1 MKVIEID
8 SELLRR
14 YAQASIHAGNEAWT
28 HMEAE
33 FVGNVDGLMKTLVDK
48 EPLAYTI
55 VPEIHP
61 DGSVKSPISS
71 TFKGVRECYVF
82 VRGRSD
88 LLNVELVSEIRGGW
102 YDFQVGVNTGRV
114 RDPALNPDKTQT
126 NSVTIGVF
134 PVSKGKGITGELVWV
149 MTPRE
154 KLGTGPAPAGSALSG
169 FDGRRQLLALHKQLL
184 DGYRANDVEAVLAT
198 MNDGVQAN
206 IRDYVGDTGTL
217 IGIESKADYRAYLQ
231 AFFARF
237 EVLQVDHLQRLTEDW
252 FLFAETRMELRERSG
267 QAREFGIH
275 TAEFFVPAKDNRIIV
290 QTGHGTDLP

>member
-1 MKVIEID
+1 MKVIDID
-8 SELLRR
+8 AELLRR
-14 YAQASIHAGNEAWT
+14 YAQASIHAGEEAWT

-33 FVGNVDGLMKTLVDK
+33 FVGNIDGLMTTLVEK

-55 VPEIHP
+55 VPEIRP
-61 DGSVKSPISS
+61 DGSVRSPIAS
-71 TFKGVRECYVF
+71 TFKEVRECYVF

-114 RDPALNPDKTQT
+114 RDPAANPDRLQT

-134 PVSKGKGITGELVWV
+134 PVSIGKGITGELVWV

-154 KLGTGPAPAGSALSG
+154 KLGVGPAPAEPPLTG
-169 FDGRRQLLALHKQLL
+169 FDGRRQLLALHKQFL

-198 MNDGVQAN
+198 MNDGIQAN
-206 IRDYVGDTGTL
+206 IRNYVNDTGRL
-217 IGIESKADYRAYLQ
+217 IGIESKDDYRAYLT
-231 AFFARF
+231 AFFAKF
-237 EVLQVDHLQRLTEDW
+237 EVLKIDHLQRINEEW
-252 FLFAETRMELRERSG
+252 YLFCEARMELRERSG
-267 QAREFGIH
+267 QRREFGIH
-275 TAEFFVPAKDNRIIV
+275 TAEFFVPAKDNRFVV

>member
-8 SELLRR
+8 PEVLRK
-14 YAQASIHAGNEAWT
+14 YAEASIHAGNEAWT

-55 VPEIHP
+55 VPEIFP

-71 TFKGVRECYVF
+71 TFAGVRECYNF

-88 LLNVELVSEIRGGW
+88 LLNVELVNEIRGGW

-114 RDPALNPDKTQT
+114 KGQDKIT

-154 KLGTGPAPAGSALSG
+154 KLGVGPAPTEPALEG
-169 FDGRRQLLALHKQLL
+169 FAGRRQLLALHKQYL
-184 DGYRANDVEAVLAT
+184 DGYRANDVEAILET

-206 IRDYVGDTGTL
+206 IRDYVNDTGTL
-217 IGIESKADYRAYLQ
+217 IGIESKDHYRAYLRE
-231 AFFARF
+231 FLARF
-237 EVLQVDHLQRLTEDW
+237 EVVKVDHLQRLTEDW
-252 FLFAETRMELRERSG
+252 YLFGETRLELREKGG
-267 QAREFGIH
+267 QRREFGIH

>member
-1 MKVIEID
+1 MKVIEIE

-14 YAQASIHAGNEAWT
+14 YAEASIHAGNEAWT

-33 FVGNVDGLMKTLVDK
+33 FVGDVDGLMKTLVSK

-55 VPEIHP
+55 VPEIFP
-61 DGSVKSPISS
+61 DGSVRSPISS
-71 TFKGVRECYVF
+71 TLEGVRQCYVL

-88 LLNVELVSEIRGGW
+88 LLNVELVNEIRGGW

-114 RDPALNPDKTQT
+114 KGQDTIT

-149 MTPRE
+149 MTPRQ
-154 KLGTGPAPAGSALSG
+154 KLGTGPEPKEPPLEG
-169 FDGRRQLLALHKQLL
+169 FDGRRQLLALHKQFL
-184 DGYRANDVEAVLAT
+184 DGYRANDVEAILET

-206 IRDYVGDTGTL
+206 IRDYVNDTGTL
-217 IGIESKADYRAYLQ
+217 IGIESKDDYRAYLKK
-231 AFFARF
+231 FLTKFK
-237 EVLQVDHLQRLTEDW
+237 VLKVNHLQRLTEDW
-252 FLFAETRMELRERSG
+252 HIFAETRFELRERG
-267 QAREFGIH
+267 GLGREFGIH
-275 TAEFFVPAKDNRIIV
+275 TAEFFVPAKDNRVIV

>member
-1 MKVIEID
+1 MKVIDID
-8 SELLRR
+8 PELLRR

-33 FVGNVDGLMKTLVDK
+33 FAGNVDGLMNTLVDK

-55 VPEIHP
+55 VPEIYP

-71 TFKGVRECYVF
+71 TFAGVRECYVF

-88 LLNVELVSEIRGGW
+88 LINVELVSEIRGGW
-102 YDFQVGVNTGRV
+102 YDFQVGVNTGQLREN
-114 RDPALNPDKTQT
+114 NPDKIRT

-154 KLGTGPAPAGSALSG
+154 KLGTGPAPEGPPLTG
-169 FDGRRQLLALHKQLL
+169 FDGRRQLLSLHKQFL
-184 DGYRANDVEAVLAT
+184 DGYRANDVEAVLET

-206 IRDYVGDTGTL
+206 IRDYVNDTGTL
-217 IGIESKADYRAYLQ
+217 IGIESKADYRAYLKE
-231 AFFARF
+231 FFTRF
-237 EVLQVDHLQRLTEDW
+237 EVVQVDHLQRLTEDW
-252 FLFAETRMELRERSG
+252 FLFAETRMELLERSG
-267 QAREFGIH
+267 ASRSFGIH
-275 TAEFFVPAKDNRIIV
+275 TAEFFVPAKDNRFIV

>member
-1 MKVIEID
+1 MKVIDID
-8 SELLRR
+8 PELLRR
-14 YAQASIHAGNEAWT
+14 YAQASVHAGNEAWT

-33 FVGNVDGLMKTLVDK
+33 FVGNVDGLMNTLVDK

-55 VPEIHP
+55 VPEIYP
-61 DGSVKSPISS
+61 DGSVKSPLTS
-71 TFKGVRECYVF
+71 TFAGVRECYVF

-88 LLNVELVSEIRGGW
+88 LVNVELVSEIRGGW

-114 RDPALNPDKTQT
+114 RDPALNPDGKTT

-154 KLGTGPAPAGSALSG
+154 KLGTGPAPEGPPLSG
-169 FDGRRQLLALHKQLL
+169 FDGRRQLLALHKRFL
-184 DGYRANDVEAVLAT
+184 DGYRANDVEAVLET

-206 IRDYVGDTGTL
+206 IRDYVADTGTL
-217 IGIESKADYRAYLQ
+217 IGIESKADYRAYLKE
-231 AFFARF
+231 FFARY
-237 EVLQVDHLQRLTEDW
+237 EVRQVDHLQRLSEDW
-252 FLFAETRMELRERSG
+252 FLFAETRFEMRERG
-267 QAREFGIH
+267 GRGRDFGIH

>member
-8 SELLRR
+8 PNLLRD
-14 YAQASIHAGNEAWT
+14 YAEASIHAGTEAWT

-33 FVGNVDGLMKTLVDK
+33 FVGDVDGLMKTLVSK

-55 VPEIHP
+55 VPQIFF

-71 TFKGVRECYVF
+71 TFAGVRECYVF

-88 LLNVELVSEIRGGW
+88 LLNVELVNEIRGGW
-102 YDFQVGVNTGRV
+102 YDFQVGVNTGRHKGQ
-114 RDPALNPDKTQT
+114 DKIT
-126 NSVTIGVF
+126 NSVTIGIF

-154 KLGTGPAPAGSALSG
+154 KLGTGPAPAEPALDG
-169 FDGRRQLLALHKQLL
+169 FAGRRQLLALHKQFL
-184 DGYRANDVEAVLAT
+184 DGYRANDVEAILET

-206 IRDYVGDTGTL
+206 IRDYVNDTGRL
-217 IGIESKADYRAYLQ
+217 VGIECKDDYRTYLKE
-231 AFFARF
+231 FFGRF
-237 EVLQVDHLQRLTEDW
+237 EVLKVDHLQRLTEDW
-252 FLFAETRMELRERSG
+252 YLFGETRFELRERSAQG
-267 QAREFGIH
+267 REFGIH
-275 TAEFFVPAKDNRIIV
+275 TAEFFVPAKDSRIIV

>member
-1 MKVIEID
+1 MKVIDID
-8 SELLRR
+8 PELLRR

-33 FVGNVDGLMKTLVDK
+33 FVGNVDGLMDTLVAT

-55 VPEIHP
+55 VPQIFP
-61 DGSVKSPISS
+61 DGSVKSPVTS
-71 TFKGVRECYVF
+71 TLAGVRECYHF

-88 LLNVELVSEIRGGW
+88 LVNVELVSEIRGGW
-102 YDFQVGVNTGRV
+102 YDFQVGWNTGRV
-114 RDPALNPDKTQT
+114 RENNPERKLT

-154 KLGTGPAPAGSALSG
+154 RLGTGPAPDGPALSG
-169 FDGRRQLLALHKQLL
+169 FGGRRQLLALHKQFL
-184 DGYRANDVEAVLAT
+184 DGYRANDVEAVLET
-198 MNDGVQAN
+198 MNEGVQAN
-206 IRDYVGDTGTL
+206 IRDYVNDTGTL
-217 IGIESKADYRAYLQ
+217 IGIESKADYRDYLT
-231 AFFARF
+231 AFFARY

-252 FLFAETRMELRERSG
+252 FLFAETRFELRERSG
-267 QAREFGIH
+267 QGREFGIH

>member
-8 SELLRR
+8 SELLRK
-14 YAQASIHAGNEAWT
+14 YAEASIHAGTEAWT

-33 FVGNVDGLMKTLVDK
+33 FVGNVDGLMKTLVSK

-55 VPEIHP
+55 VPQIFP
-61 DGSVKSPISS
+61 DGSVKSPITS
-71 TFKGVRECYVF
+71 TLAGVRECYHF

-88 LLNVELVSEIRGGW
+88 LVNVELVSEIRGGW
-102 YDFQVGVNTGRV
+102 YDFQVGWNTGRV
-114 RDPALNPDKTQT
+114 RENNPDRKLT

-154 KLGTGPAPAGSALSG
+154 RLGTGPAPEGPPLSG
-169 FDGRRQLLALHKQLL
+169 FDGRRQLLALHKRFL
-184 DGYRANDVEAVLAT
+184 DGYRANDVEAVLDT

-206 IRDYVGDTGTL
+206 IRDYVNDTGTL
-217 IGIESKADYRAYLQ
+217 VGIESKDDYRAYLRE
-231 AFFARF
+231 FFARY

-252 FLFAETRMELRERSG
+252 YLFAETRFNLRERNG
-267 QAREFGIH
+267 KAREFGIH
-275 TAEFFVPAKDNRIIV
+275 TAEFFVPAKDNRVIV

>member
-1 MKVIEID
+1 MKIIEID

-33 FVGNVDGLMKTLVDK
+33 FVGNVDGLMNTLVTT

-55 VPEIHP
+55 VPQIFP
-61 DGSVKSPISS
+61 DGSVKSPITS
-71 TFKGVRECYVF
+71 TLAGVRECYHF

-88 LLNVELVSEIRGGW
+88 LVNVELVSEIRGGW
-102 YDFQVGVNTGRV
+102 YDFQVGWNTGRV
-114 RDPALNPDKTQT
+114 RANNPDKKLT

-154 KLGTGPAPAGSALSG
+154 RLGTGPAPDGPPLSG
-169 FDGRRQLLALHKQLL
+169 FDGRRQLLALHKQFL
-184 DGYRANDVEAVLAT
+184 DGYRANDVEAVLDT

-206 IRDYVGDTGTL
+206 IRDYVNDTGTL
-217 IGIESKADYRAYLQ
+217 IGIESKDDYRAYLK
-231 AFFARF
+231 AFFARY

-252 FLFAETRMELRERSG
+252 FLFAETRFELRERGG
-267 QAREFGIH
+267 QGREFGIH

>member
-1 MKVIEID
+1 MKVIDID
-8 SELLRR
+8 PELLRR
-14 YAQASIHAGNEAWT
+14 YAEASIHAGNEAWT

-33 FVGNVDGLMKTLVDK
+33 FVGNVDGLMETLVDK

-55 VPEIHP
+55 VPQIFP

-71 TFKGVRECYVF
+71 TFAGVRECYVF

-88 LLNVELVSEIRGGW
+88 LLNVELVNEIRGGW

-114 RDPALNPDKTQT
+114 RGQDKIT

-134 PVSKGKGITGELVWV
+134 PVSSGKGITGELVWV

-154 KLGTGPAPAGSALSG
+154 RLGTGPAPTTPALEG
-169 FDGRRQLLALHKQLL
+169 FDGRRQLLALHKQFL
-184 DGYRANDVEAVLAT
+184 DGYRANDVEAIVAT

-206 IRDYVGDTGTL
+206 IRDYVNDTGTL
-217 IGIESKADYRAYLQ
+217 IGIESKEDYRAYLK

-237 EVLQVDHLQRLTEDW
+237 EVLKVDHLQRLSEDW
-252 FLFAETRMELRERSG
+252 YLFAETRMELRERSG
-267 QAREFGIH
+267 QRREFGIH

>member
-1 MKVIEID
+1 MKTID
-8 SELLRR
+8 IDPELLLR

-33 FVGNVDGLMKTLVDK
+33 FVGNIDGLMTTLVDR

-55 VPEIHP
+55 VPEVHP
-61 DGSVKSPISS
+61 DGSVRSPITT
-71 TFKGVRECYVF
+71 TFDGVRECYVF

-88 LLNVELVSEIRGGW
+88 LVNVELVSEIRGGW
-102 YDFQVGVNTGRV
+102 YDFQVGFNTGRV
-114 RDPALNPDKTQT
+114 RDPAANPDGKLT

-154 KLGTGPAPAGSALSG
+154 KLGAGPTPKGPPLSG

-184 DGYRANDVEAVLAT
+184 DGYRANDVEAVLET

-206 IRDYVGDTGTL
+206 IRDYVNDTGTL
-217 IGIESKADYRAYLQ
+217 IGIESKAHYRDYLK
-231 AFFARF
+231 AFFERF
-237 EVLQVDHLQRLTEDW
+237 EVLQADHLQRLTEDW
-252 FLFAETRMELRERSG
+252 FLFAETRMELRERGG
-267 QAREFGIH
+267 QRREFGIH